1 MKLAFLT
8 MVWRDYW
15 LLEKWVAHNEKLVP
29 RRQLY
34 VINHG
39 GDPEVD
45 RIADGCNVIHV
56 PRDELPPDL
65 TRRRWGLKGGMTNGL
80 LSFHDMVICTDVDE
94 FIVYAGN
101 KANLIEHLEAAPRD
115 GNAIAPVG
123 FNMVPRPEDGEDEAL
138 PVLERHR
145 NALLAGKYTKPCIA
159 HSRVIYT
166 TGGHGL
172 QRGKFG
178 IDPEILLFHLH
189 YVTPDY
195 KERMAARQEI
205 VAQSKETAAAGEM
218 PETQRSRYWI
228 NWARPELIRDKDF
241 GNFDRAEEMDVSDG
255 FGECARL
262 LREAVVKGDRKTV
275 VDPAKINVR
284 PRRIVVPER
293 LRGAI
298 G

>member
-123 FNMVPRPEDGEDEAL
+123 FNMVPHPEDGEGPAREIFSPSAEEISRAIAIRDAFARPDNSGRGVIQLDGTMVERLHLDQAL
-138 PVLERHR
+138 K
-145 NALLAGKYTKPCIA
+145 LLAKA
-159 HSRVIYT
+159 
-166 TGGHGL
+166 GH
-172 QRGKFG
+172 
-178 IDPEILLFHLH
+178 
-189 YVTPDY
+189 
-195 KERMAARQEI
+195 
-205 VAQSKETAAAGEM
+205 
-218 PETQRSRYWI
+218 
-228 NWARPELIRDKDF
+228 
-241 GNFDRAEEMDVSDG
+241 
-255 FGECARL
+255 
-262 LREAVVKGDRKTV
+262 
-275 VDPAKINVR
+275 
-284 PRRIVVPER
+284 
-293 LRGAI
+293 
-298 G
+298 